1 MLDIELLKQIL
12 MVSIASGCVTT
23 LTIQKI
29 KEQIKT
35 KKYLFIISFIVSMVI
50 GTLFSKAFS
59 EATWI
64 YSLWSGFFTWIDA
77 NLIYAALEDKIF
89 AKYGD
94 MEKTTHIE
102 RDDK

>member
-12 MVSIASGCVTT
+12 MVSVTSGCVTT
-23 LTIQKI
+23 LTVQKI

-59 EATWI
+59 EANWI

-77 NLIYAALEDKIF
+77 NLIYSALEDKIF
-89 AKYGD
+89 TKYGN
-94 MEKTTHIE
+94 MEKITHIE